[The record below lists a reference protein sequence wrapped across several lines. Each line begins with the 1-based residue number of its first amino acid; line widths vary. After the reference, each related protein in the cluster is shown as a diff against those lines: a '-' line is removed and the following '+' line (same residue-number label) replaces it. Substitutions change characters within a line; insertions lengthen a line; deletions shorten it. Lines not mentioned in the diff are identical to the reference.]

1 MLYTNNTLRKLE
13 LDGNLLGPKSAAEFG
28 KALKVNRSLKLLDL
42 ESNQLTVD
50 GQEMWGVYELVE
62 FLDQNKTLLSINLSN
77 N

>member
-28 KALKVNRSLKLLDL
+28 KALKVNKSLKLLDL

-50 GQEMWGVYELVE
+50 G
-62 FLDQNKTLLSINLSN
+62 
-77 N
+77 